1 MAFVLHAGQLVNNGL
16 CNEPG
21 KYPLDAAYGKTLYDY
36 YDRLNSDL
44 APKLKTTGL
53 TFGGNFVY
61 KSGGYCQ
68 IGNRFYVEIELT
80 VKTALSNNYA
90 DAVTGLPRSA
100 AGSVPFAAFH
110 FTPGT
115 NTPTAQSRLVF
126 GNDINVLWVYGTLYA
141 NQTLSLSG
149 SYSAQ

>member
-1 MAFVLHAGQLVNNGL
+1 M
-16 CNEPG
+16 
-21 KYPLDAAYGKTLYDY
+21 
-36 YDRLNSDL
+36 
-44 APKLKTTGL
+44 PKLKTTGL

-68 IGNRFYVEIELT
+68 IGNRVYVEIELT

-90 DAVTGLPRSA
+90 DTITGLPRSA
-100 AGSVPFAAFH
+100 SGSIPFSVFH

-115 NTPTAQSRLVF
+115 NNPTTQARLVY
-126 GNDINVLWVYGTLYA
+126 GNNLNVVWVYGNLYE

-149 SYSAQ
+149 SYAAQ

>member
-1 MAFVLHAGQLVNNGL
+1 MGPESATCGVITRTQL
-16 CNEPG
+16 
-21 KYPLDAAYGKTLYDY
+21 Y
-36 YDRLNSDL
+36 SDL